1 MMLEGQRVAR
11 SSSVAYC
18 SSSTEPLRCSDKEDR
33 GIASLRAL
41 AAMGLRIPKK
51 IYSIF
56 SMPHYRSCRVQVL

>member
-51 IYSIF
+51 I
-56 SMPHYRSCRVQVL
+56 